1 MKFSNLTA
9 RLLLAVALAT
19 VIAAAE
25 GLLPGASAPPAPAAS
40 AAAPPAPATSAAV
53 AASPAGR
60 DGGLVDLSADEVAA
74 LREAAALFEP
84 LVADEH
90 ESEETRIQ
98 ALAALDRVHEALNDW
113 GRPGLVDWYLSLIR
127 STNSSHMIEVF
138 LKSGQSAAKA
148 GQYHLG
154 GVHEFWRRIDE
165 VAAERGQD
173 FQARSDRSRKVFEL
187 HTKTL
192 DRSRSLTVSLKPV
205 VVSAKRF
212 NMAGLLKPI
221 AEPKPEPPPKPPAPA
236 KSPSPKRTSSKSGPV
251 GTE

>member
-1 MKFSNLTA
+1 
-9 RLLLAVALAT
+9 
-19 VIAAAE
+19 
-25 GLLPGASAPPAPAAS
+25 
-40 AAAPPAPATSAAV
+40 V

-74 LREAAALFEP
+74 LHEAAAFFKP

-113 GRPGLVDWYLSLIR
+113 GRPGLVDWYLGLVR
-127 STNSSHMIEVF
+127 NTNSGHMIEVF
-138 LKSGQSAAKA
+138 LKSGQSAARA
-148 GQYHLG
+148 GQCHLG

-165 VAAERGQD
+165 MAAERGND
-173 FQARSDRSRKVFEL
+173 FQARADRVRKAFDGL
-187 HTKTL
+187 TKSL

-205 VVSAKRF
+205 VVSVKRF

-221 AEPKPEPPPKPPAPA
+221 AEPKPEPPPKKEAPA
-236 KSPSPKRTSSKSGPV
+236 KSPSPKRTSSKSGPA
-251 GTE
+251 GAGKGG